1 MKSAHTAPIFFV
13 VLHISLYHSLNSGGY
28 YYSRSSKLFKKAFKK
43 LFNIRDKV
51 IIEKPK
57 SFSGQAEYSQ
67 AISSVPPINNTPS
80 AIPPVAPID
89 ISALFYS
96 LLFPS
101 TLQNGVANELEK
113 SVFRRVEAALS
124 SPKAIAER
132 VLKLPTQ
139 VAALDKQLA
148 DESSNTKVL
157 LALIEKDPV
166 LSVEVL
172 KLCNAP
178 LFRRSEKEITSLQLA
193 IVQLGREQIRRFI
206 TTALLRDCI
215 EIKAI
220 YFRRFGSQIWR
231 HSMQVAYLASELTDE
246 DADSAFLLGL
256 IHDVGKIAIF
266 KLLLEAFKQ
275 ADPGEQPCSSLF
287 RQVMTAKSLSLS
299 ALLAQ
304 HWQLP
309 AIFDA
314 ELGRL
319 AVVDS
324 KPVGGLAEVVW
335 RANLISECSMLF
347 EADKLNEQQLNRL
360 LLEAG
365 LDRGGFDELHQKLIM
380 F

>member
-1 MKSAHTAPIFFV
+1 M
-13 VLHISLYHSLNSGGY
+13 
-28 YYSRSSKLFKKAFKK
+28 FKKIFKK

-51 IIEKPK
+51 IVEKPK
-57 SFSGQAEYSQ
+57 SFSGAAESYQ
-67 AISSVPPINNTPS
+67 TNSSPPPINNTPPQAS
-80 AIPPVAPID
+80 AVTPTD

-96 LLFPS
+96 LLFPN
-101 TLQNGVANELEK
+101 TQQNGVANELEK
-113 SVFRRVEAALS
+113 SVFRRVEVALS
-124 SPKAIAER
+124 APQAIADR

-148 DESSNTKVL
+148 DENSDIKAL

-172 KLCNAP
+172 MLCNAP
-178 LFRRSEKEITSLQLA
+178 LFRRSEKEITSLQQA
-193 IVQLGREQIRRFI
+193 VVQLGREQMKRFI
-206 TTALLRDCI
+206 TTSLLRGCI
-215 EIKAI
+215 EIKPI

-275 ADPGEQPCSSLF
+275 AEPGEQPCSNLF
-287 RQVMTAKSLSLS
+287 RQVMTTKSLSLS
-299 ALLAQ
+299 ALLAK

-309 AIFDA
+309 AIFEA
-314 ELGRL
+314 ELGHL
-319 AVVDS
+319 AIVDS
-324 KPVGGLAEVVW
+324 KPAGGLAEAVW

-347 EADKLNEQQLNRL
+347 EAKKLDELQLNRL
-360 LLEAG
+360 LLAAG
-365 LDRGGFDELHQKLIM
+365 IDRGKFDELQQKLIL

>member
-1 MKSAHTAPIFFV
+1 M
-13 VLHISLYHSLNSGGY
+13 
-28 YYSRSSKLFKKAFKK
+28 FKKAFKK

-51 IIEKPK
+51 IIDKPK
-57 SFSGQAEYSQ
+57 SFGGAAESYQ
-67 AISSVPPINNTPS
+67 ITSSPLS
-80 AIPPVAPID
+80 SIPPQASVDTPID

-101 TLQNGVANELEK
+101 TQQNGVANELEK

-124 SPKAIAER
+124 SPKAIADR

-148 DESSNTKVL
+148 DESSDTKAL
-157 LALIEKDPV
+157 LTLIEKDPV

-178 LFRRSEKEITSLQLA
+178 LFRRSEKEITSLQQA
-193 IVQLGREQIRRFI
+193 IVQLGREQMRRFI
-206 TTALLRDCI
+206 TTTLLRDCI
-215 EIKAI
+215 EIKPI

-231 HSMQVAYLASELTDE
+231 HSMQVAYLAGELTDE

-275 ADPGEQPCSSLF
+275 AEPGEQPCSSLF

-299 ALLAQ
+299 ALLAK

-309 AIFDA
+309 AMFEA
-314 ELGRL
+314 ELSHL
-319 AVVDS
+319 AIVDS
-324 KPVGGLAEVVW
+324 TPAGGLAEAVW
-335 RANLISECSMLF
+335 RANLISECSMLL
-347 EADKLNEQQLNRL
+347 EADKLDELQLNRL
-360 LLEAG
+360 ILEAG
-365 LDRGGFDELHQKLIM
+365 IDRASFDELHQKLIL